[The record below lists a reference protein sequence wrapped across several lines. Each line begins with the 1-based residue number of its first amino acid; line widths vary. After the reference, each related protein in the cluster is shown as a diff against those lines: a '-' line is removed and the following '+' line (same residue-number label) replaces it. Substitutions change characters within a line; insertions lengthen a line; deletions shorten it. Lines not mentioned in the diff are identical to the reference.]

1 MMSYAQDQSR
11 ASCAA
16 YAFYHIVPSRCSHVG
31 PKTLS
36 VIPRDVIGV
45 RCRAEWLQRANGS
58 FIAIVCRY
66 LIISPWAGRYAHG
79 FDRTAI

>member
-16 YAFYHIVPSRCSHVG
+16 Y
-31 PKTLS
+31 
-36 VIPRDVIGV
+36 VIGV